1 MKISKIGVSL
11 LTLAV
16 VVIMALAVAA
26 PVQAASWK
34 KSIVKQNEFQIQD
47 GMDTTYTFVEF
58 TLKSKAKVTFLSSD
72 SAGSHYGG
80 EVFKGTSS
88 QLEKDFQAKK
98 YNNDAWYDN
107 VMSYESSEAIDDNT
121 YSKTYT
127 LDKGTYTF
135 YTGTI
140 KQDSTHKVKIS
151 AKKKVLKFKKL
162 RTLQIFSGMY

>member
-1 MKISKIGVSL
+1 MEKSDVLFLHFIIDWIIILCVTEKLVIAE
-11 LTLAV
+11 LTA
-16 VVIMALAVAA
+16 IM
-26 PVQAASWK
+26 
-34 KSIVKQNEFQIQD
+34 
-47 GMDTTYTFVEF
+47 TYTFVEF

-88 QLEKDFQAKK
+88 QLAKDFQAKK
-98 YNNDAWYDN
+98 FNDDAWYDN
-107 VMSYESSEAIDDNT
+107 VMSYESSEPIDDNT

-135 YTGTI
+135 YTSTI